1 MIDLIKEVDPTLLRE
16 QRDDLISVIE
26 RPVQADI
33 LETTVALRLSGLVDL
48 LDRILDVVENT
59 EPELDWRLTDPFE
72 NIGLYE

>member
-26 RPVQADI
+26 NPLYADTI
-33 LETTVALRLSGLVDL
+33 DTTVVLRLSGLVDL

-59 EPELDWRLTDPFE
+59 EPELDWRLTDPFD